1 MSEPEST
8 KHNAGRY
15 LRFALSLP
23 PFIGMLVL
31 IPWANRTEPF
41 ILGLPFLLFWVVL
54 WVVLTAVCM
63 TTVYFIDPLNKPGAV
78 EEGVTQ

>member
-1 MSEPEST
+1 MSEAARTARS
-8 KHNAGRY
+8 AGSY
-15 LRFALSLP
+15 VRFALSVP

-54 WVVLTAVCM
+54 WVILTAVCM
-63 TTVYFIDPLNKPGAV
+63 TIVFFLDPANKPGAV
-78 EEGVTQ
+78 EEGVTP